1 MTKEEIQ
8 NKIDDLVE
16 KALEADST
24 DSSEDNIEKGD
35 AKSAA
40 KDEKRPSNGGDDKIK
55 SGSPMSEKEKMMKAK
70 EEAEAAESVEKAEK
84 DKKEKQEED
93 ESPAEEKKEEKKE
106 MKKSEDSDALE
117 LDEEEIELV
126 KAWRASKEEES
137 ITPEPTPQISEDQI
151 TKSMASALEPLTKAI
166 QEKDELIKGLQ
177 DKIEKIASQPAYEK
191 RSLDSLESIEKGGHD
206 KVETISKSQT
216 LNRMLELQQE
226 GKGVTSVHIAE
237 FESTNNVS
245 NPSIKRLIADSFKN

>member
-1 MTKEEIQ
+1 
-8 NKIDDLVE
+8 
-16 KALEADST
+16 
-24 DSSEDNIEKGD
+24 
-35 AKSAA
+35 
-40 KDEKRPSNGGDDKIK
+40 
-55 SGSPMSEKEKMMKAK
+55 MSEKEKMMKAK

-191 RSLDSLESIEKGGHD
+191 RSLDSLESIEKGGLD

-216 LNRMLELQQE
+216 LNRMLDLQQE

-237 FESTNNVS
+237 FEATNNVS
-245 NPSIKRLIADSFKN
+245 NPHIKRLIADSFKN